1 MAASPR
7 RESDGGRGS
16 GNGTAA
22 TPASPCR
29 IGRPI
34 GLREKHKIRTRNA
47 IRDAAMRLFK
57 TQGYAGTTVEQ
68 IAREAEVSHTTFFR
82 YFASKE
88 QVVLSDDLDDARTAV
103 VSSIPPGLN
112 HFDFVRTLLRGLY
125 RAAADDPWT
134 SSPERLRLIQT
145 EPALRVAQQLESD
158 RAIYDTI
165 DLMADYLGVD
175 PANPRLRAFAAAIG
189 GMMFHIANELD
200 DVRDDASLNA
210 LLEAIDLLEQGLPL

>member
-1 MAASPR
+1 MAAKPNIEAAHYDA
-7 RESDGGRGS
+7 REFLVFTLGEEEYGIDILKVQEIRGY
-16 GNGTAA
+16 
-22 TPASPCR
+22 
-29 IGRPI
+29 
-34 GLREKHKIRTRNA
+34 
-47 IRDAAMRLFK
+47 DA
-57 TQGYAGTTVEQ
+57 TTVRD
-68 IAREAEVSHTTFFR
+68 IAEAAGVTERTFFR

-175 PANPRLRAFAAAIG
+175 PANPRLRAFAAAIC